1 MLRTPS
7 KARLS
12 ALFAAGC
19 LLFLSATA
27 GFSANDPEVTEQ
39 QLEALKSSISK
50 LQHWLDSAKDK
61 RSHIQSDLKK
71 SELQIS
77 QTARK
82 IKAVAGDIQQAQSK
96 LKTLQSQRKTLLAAR
111 KQQEQ
116 YIARQIRAAYGIGRQ
131 EYLKVLLNQEQPD
144 QLARA
149 LRYYDYF
156 NQARAGQIE
165 QYSATLQQLRVN
177 EQAINQETT
186 ALQLSKQQ
194 LEQKRSALRDNKQKR
209 QKILLRLEGTIKNKD
224 QELEKLL
231 ANRKQLEQLLDAVE
245 QTIAELKLPETAAP
259 INQLKGRLPW
269 PTKGKIVR
277 RFGSTDRLARTRW
290 NGMLIAASEG
300 REVTAI
306 HHGRVVF
313 ADWLR
318 GFGLLIIIDHGHGYM
333 SLYGH
338 NQTLYRSPGDWVNPN
353 EVIASVGNSG
363 GQKQAGLYFEIR
375 KDGKPQNPQQWIL
388 ARR

>member
-7 KARLS
+7 KVNFT

-19 LLFLSATA
+19 LFLFVAATA
-27 GFSANDPEVTEQ
+27 FSAEDPQATEQ
-39 QLEALKSSISK
+39 QLEALKTSINK
-50 LQHWLDSAKDK
+50 LQKWLDGAKGK
-61 RSHIQSDLKK
+61 RSNIQSDLKK
-71 SELQIS
+71 SELEIGR
-77 QTARK
+77 TAKK
-82 IKAVAGDIQQAQSK
+82 IKAVARDIQRAQSK
-96 LKTLQSQRKTLLAAR
+96 LQRLQSKRKQLLAAR
-111 KQQEQ
+111 EQQEQ
-116 YIARQIRAAYGIGRQ
+116 YMARQIRAAYGIGRQ

-165 QYSATLQQLRVN
+165 KYSSTLQQLRQN
-177 EQAINQETT
+177 EQAINQETAT
-186 ALQLSKQQ
+186 LQLSKQQ
-194 LEQKRSALRDNKQKR
+194 LEQKRSALNNSKQKR
-209 QKILLRLEGTIKNKD
+209 QKILLRLEGSIQNKD
-224 QELEKLL
+224 QELTKLL
-231 ANRKQLEQLLDAVE
+231 ANRKQLEELLEAVE

-277 RFGSTDRLARTRW
+277 RFGTTDRLSRTRW

-363 GQKQAGLYFEIR
+363 GQKDAGLYFEIR
-375 KDGKPQNPQQWIL
+375 KNGKPQNPQQWIL